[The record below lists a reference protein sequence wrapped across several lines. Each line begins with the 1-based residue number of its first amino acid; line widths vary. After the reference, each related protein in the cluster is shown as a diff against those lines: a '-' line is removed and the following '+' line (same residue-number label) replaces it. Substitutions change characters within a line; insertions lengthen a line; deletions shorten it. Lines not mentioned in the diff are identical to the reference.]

1 MSYLYL
7 SVVDLYFKF
16 SDSVCRLYEAGTRR
30 PLAFSPS
37 TDMGLTDIEMAHNM
51 DYDDPYFDDRVGYE
65 MEYEV
70 TINFSKLCP
79 RTPGVV
85 QWTIN
90 TFYMLSNFNLHN
102 IVQLFASFNCPQH
115 NNLHYYEG
123 YNLVIKSTN
132 SALFLFLLYLSTLY
146 ISYLIKKLQTKMDR
160 QVLLCLIKQ
169 EID

>member
-115 NNLHYYEG
+115 NNSHYYEG
-123 YNLVIKSTN
+123 YNLVIKST
-132 SALFLFLLYLSTLY
+132 
-146 ISYLIKKLQTKMDR
+146 DG
-160 QVLLCLIKQ
+160 
-169 EID
+169 